1 MKKRMWSKVVSIFT
15 AILLVVGIVP
25 NMTVAVMSAEEI
37 KLFIG
42 GQQITES
49 GCYEN
54 QNGTWTKVDG
64 TEPANGQFSYDADTF
79 TLTLNEAE
87 ITNNQTVNV
96 AEGYTYDGS
105 VIAFSQTAEV
115 SLKIVVSQGTSTIT
129 GTGGIRVE
137 STTGNASLSIKGS
150 GSLDVEPKGSNSGIT
165 LCSSKNTNLDIDGAD
180 VTASSPAQ
188 YGVYLISSTDAS
200 STSTITVNNGCLTT
214 GGNGNVGIYYYWSG
228 TNNAGTSSLTV
239 SGNAVVDT
247 RNSQIMAQNKET
259 VVQVGAGSDGNG
271 GIVFNGKSGTVYGD
285 VTLDERI
292 TINQDETL
300 RIPNGSSLNSNNHLT
315 NNGTIIVENGGVLT
329 GETDGKVVYAPSIT
343 TESLPEGKVSEEYST
358 SLSANG
364 SEPIEWSVIQE
375 DSLPTGLS
383 LSKDGKITGKPTAP
397 GDYVFTVTASND
409 VGSDSKSFS
418 ISVVDPIYSIQN
430 SGDISFADAIEGYTP
445 EVKTITITNNGNQP
459 ITLNQPVS
467 SESFEVGTL
476 SKTELN
482 VGETAE
488 FTVQP
493 KNGLLAGSYD
503 EDIVI
508 TGTNNGQSTSTT
520 VNVKFNVK
528 HNAVKVERKDPT
540 CTEKG
545 NIEYWYCE
553 ACRKYFQDEALT
565 KELKQEET
573 IVPATGHNLTK
584 VDEKKPTVDA
594 AGNIEYWYC
603 EVCNKYFSD
612 EKAEHEITLEDTI
625 IAKLPKF
632 VSGANQEWTK
642 GRKDGLTF
650 KIDTDIK
657 EFKKVLVD
665 GKELKDTDYNI
676 KSGSTILTLKPSFLD
691 TLSAGKHKIRFEFNT
706 GSVEAY
712 FTVKDKE
719 NSSQTESANTGVQNK
734 YGLWIVLL
742 LVAAGGLAGFGIL
755 SKRRKNH
762 K

>member
-1 MKKRMWSKVVSIFT
+1 MKKRIWNKLISILT
-15 AILLVVGIVP
+15 AILLVVGLVP
-25 NMTVAVMSAEEI
+25 STTVAVMAAEEI

-239 SGNAVVDT
+239 NGNAVVDT

-285 VTLDERI
+285 VTLDESI
-292 TINQDETL
+292 MINQDETL

-315 NNGTIIVENGGVLT
+315 NNGTIIVENSGVLT
-329 GETDGKVVYAPSIT
+329 GETGGKVVYAPSIT
-343 TESLPEGKVSEEYST
+343 TESLPEGKVNEEYSA
-358 SLSANG
+358 SLTADG
-364 SEPIEWSVIQE
+364 SEPIEWSVTQG
-375 DSLPTGLS
+375 SLPTGLS
-383 LSKDGKITGKPTAP
+383 LTKDGKITGKPTAP
-397 GDYVFTVTASND
+397 GDYVFTVTASNAA
-409 VGSDSKSFS
+409 GSVSKELT
-418 ISVVDPIYSIQN
+418 IAVKDPIYSIQN

-445 EVKTITITNNGNQP
+445 EVKTITITNDGNQP
-459 ITLNQPVS
+459 ITLDQPS
-467 SESFEVGTL
+467 STSFDVGTL

-493 KNGLLAGSYD
+493 KTGLLAGSYD
-503 EDIVI
+503 EDIKI
-508 TGTNNGQSTSTT
+508 TGTNNGQSTSSI

-573 IVPATGHNLTK
+573 ILPATGHNLTK

-642 GRKDGLTF
+642 GSKEGLTF

-665 GKELKDTDYNI
+665 GKELKDTDYDI